1 MSCSVHAQCIDLPQE
16 ALKFVEKYT
25 TEKVRVLEFVRNRGK
40 GGAVRM
46 VCVPRMLSMVYLWY
60 TSVLRWWLLM
70 LREREREN
78 HHREIPD
85 TNFGFKHKI
94 ITEKFPIQILDSN
107 TRSSTYNSYFWV
119 LRYWVHSR
127 GAEHKLSRGLG
138 DNFIIKRLTS
148 SNFECEK

>member
-60 TSVLRWWLLM
+60 TSVLRNLVPNL
-70 LREREREN
+70 
-78 HHREIPD
+78 I
-85 TNFGFKHKI
+85 
-94 ITEKFPIQILDSN
+94 
-107 TRSSTYNSYFWV
+107 
-119 LRYWVHSR
+119 
-127 GAEHKLSRGLG
+127 
-138 DNFIIKRLTS
+138 
-148 SNFECEK
+148 